1 MGTWCEAVDACLEKY
16 EEHYLCKK
24 WVEAHRKR
32 LRTRF
37 RTAISGPVGEMSAQ
51 VKRSIPREL
60 IDAYEREQRRLME
73 PASSPTKAKEA
84 TPKTS
89 APTGAPAGKGAV
101 RPPGQ
106 GPPGAPPKAAARPS
120 LGALQRTVA
129 ARRSVCLLARTTTS
143 SSIASSQGPSGATP
157 AIAQLKDGLET
168 PEQLRSF
175 FQVARR
181 WALAKKFQGVF

>member
-1 MGTWCEAVDACLEKY
+1 MQE
-16 EEHYLCKK
+16 
-24 WVEAHRKR
+24 
-32 LRTRF
+32 
-37 RTAISGPVGEMSAQ
+37 VGRGASETPPNALPNGHLGEVSAQ

-129 ARRSVCLLARTTTS
+129 KAVGVSLGEDDDVLFDRKLSGPLRCH
-143 SSIASSQGPSGATP
+143 ASHCPAQGRPRNT
-157 AIAQLKDGLET
+157 
-168 PEQLRSF
+168 
-175 FQVARR
+175 
-181 WALAKKFQGVF
+181 